1 MQELISAKFALD
13 NLYNKPKVVFI
24 DSTFHLPN
32 LSRNALE
39 EFNSCHI
46 PNARFFDI
54 NKISEQ
60 SSDLPHMLPSEL
72 FFSKMIGKLG
82 INNDDTVVAYDN
94 SIFFSSARA
103 WWMFKIFGHKNLKII
118 DGGLKA
124 WKDQGGPLESKK
136 NVFKNTTYISQK
148 VNYKLYDNLD
158 NIMEDLNNYR
168 NKVII
173 DARSEE
179 RFLGQVEE
187 PRPKVRSGHI
197 PSSLN
202 IPISSLIDKKTNCFK
217 STSEINQIFIDI
229 GITNKDAEL
238 VMTCGSG
245 VTACGL
251 AIAANSLGF
260 KNVKVYDGSWSEWG
274 ANPKTPIEL

>member
-1 MQELISAKFALD
+1 MQELISAKFALE
-13 NLYNKPKVVFI
+13 NLYNKPNVVFI

-32 LSRNALE
+32 SGRNALE

-54 NKISEQ
+54 NKISDQ
-60 SSDLPHMLPSEL
+60 SSDLPHMLPNEV
-72 FFSKMIGKLG
+72 FFSKMVGKLG
-82 INNDDTVVAYDN
+82 INNDDTIVAYDN

-103 WWMFKIFGHKNLKII
+103 WWMFKIFGHKNLKIV
-118 DGGLKA
+118 DGGFKA
-124 WKDQGGPLESKK
+124 WKDQGGPLERRE
-136 NVFKNTTYISQK
+136 NIFKETTYVAQK
-148 VNYKLYDNLD
+148 INLNLYDNLD
-158 NIMEDLNNYR
+158 NIMEDLDNYR

-173 DARSEE
+173 DARGEE

>member
-32 LSRNALE
+32 SGRNALE

-60 SSDLPHMLPSEL
+60 SSDLPHMLPNEL
-72 FFSKMIGKLG
+72 FFSEMVGKLG

-103 WWMFKIFGHKNLKII
+103 WWMFKIFGHKNLKIV

-136 NVFKNTTYISQK
+136 SIFKDTTYVAQK
-148 VNYKLYDNLD
+148 INHNLYDNLD
-158 NIMEDLNNYR
+158 NIMDDLNSHR

-173 DARSEE
+173 DARGKE

-202 IPISSLIDKKTNCFK
+202 VPISSLIDKKTNCFK
-217 STSEINQIFIDI
+217 SVSEINQIFIDI

-251 AIAANSLGF
+251 AIAAYSLGF
-260 KNVKVYDGSWSEWG
+260 KHVKVYDGSWSEWG
-274 ANPKTPIEL
+274 ANPKTPIEP

>member
-1 MQELISAKFALD
+1 MEELISAKFALE

-32 LSRNALE
+32 SGRNALE

-60 SSDLPHMLPSEL
+60 SSDLPHMLPNEL
-72 FFSKMIGKLG
+72 FFSEMVGKLG

-124 WKDQGGPLESKK
+124 WKDQGGLLESKK
-136 NVFKNTTYISQK
+136 NVFKNTTYIAQK
-148 VNYKLYDNLD
+148 VNDKLYDNLD

-173 DARSEE
+173 DARGEE

-217 STSEINQIFIDI
+217 SVSEINQIFRDV
-229 GITNKDAEL
+229 GVTDKDAEL

>member
-32 LSRNALE
+32 SGRNALE

-60 SSDLPHMLPSEL
+60 SSNLPHMLPSEL
-72 FFSKMIGKLG
+72 FFSKMVGKLG

-148 VNYKLYDNLD
+148 VNYKLYDTLD

-173 DARSEE
+173 DARGEE

-260 KNVKVYDGSWSEWG
+260 RNVKVYDGSWSEWG

>member
-1 MQELISAKFALD
+1 MQELISAKFALE

-32 LSRNALE
+32 SGRNALE

-54 NKISEQ
+54 NKISDQ
-60 SSDLPHMLPSEL
+60 SSDLPHMLPNEV
-72 FFSKMIGKLG
+72 FFSKMVGKLG
-82 INNDDTVVAYDN
+82 INNDDTIVAYDN

-103 WWMFKIFGHKNLKII
+103 WWMFKIFGHKNLKIV
-118 DGGLKA
+118 DGGFKA
-124 WKDQGGPLESKK
+124 WKDQGGPSERKE
-136 NVFKNTTYISQK
+136 NIFKETTYVAQK
-148 VNYKLYDNLD
+148 INLNLYDNLD
-158 NIMEDLNNYR
+158 NIMEDLDNYR

-173 DARSEE
+173 DARGEE

-229 GITNKDAEL
+229 GITNKDTEL

>member
-32 LSRNALE
+32 SGRNALE
-39 EFNSCHI
+39 EFHSCHI

-72 FFSKMIGKLG
+72 FFSKMVGKLG

-124 WKDQGGPLESKK
+124 WKDQGAPLESKK
-136 NVFKNTTYISQK
+136 NVFKNTTYISQQ

-229 GITNKDAEL
+229 GITNKDAEI

-260 KNVKVYDGSWSEWG
+260 RNVKVYDGSWSEWG

>member
-1 MQELISAKFALD
+1 M
-13 NLYNKPKVVFI
+13 
-24 DSTFHLPN
+24 
-32 LSRNALE
+32 R
-39 EFNSCHI
+39 
-46 PNARFFDI
+46 
-54 NKISEQ
+54 
-60 SSDLPHMLPSEL
+60 SDR
-72 FFSKMIGKLG
+72 
-82 INNDDTVVAYDN
+82 YD
-94 SIFFSSARA
+94 
-103 WWMFKIFGHKNLKII
+103 
-118 DGGLKA
+118 
-124 WKDQGGPLESKK
+124 
-136 NVFKNTTYISQK
+136 
-148 VNYKLYDNLD
+148 KLYDNLD

-173 DARSEE
+173 DARGEE

-202 IPISSLIDKKTNCFK
+202 IPISSLIDKKSNCFK
-217 STSEINQIFIDI
+217 SASEINQIFRDI

>member
-1 MQELISAKFALD
+1 MQELISAKFALE

-32 LSRNALE
+32 SGRNALE

-60 SSDLPHMLPSEL
+60 SSDLPHMLPNEL
-72 FFSKMIGKLG
+72 FFSEMVGKLG

-103 WWMFKIFGHKNLKII
+103 WWMFKIFGHKNLKIV
-118 DGGLKA
+118 DGGFKA

-136 NVFKNTTYISQK
+136 SIFKDTTYVAQK
-148 VNYKLYDNLD
+148 INHNLYDNLD
-158 NIMEDLNNYR
+158 NIIEDLNNSR

-173 DARSEE
+173 DARGKE

-202 IPISSLIDKKTNCFK
+202 VPISSLIDKKTNCFK
-217 STSEINQIFIDI
+217 SVSEINQIFIDI

-251 AIAANSLGF
+251 AIAAYSLGF
-260 KNVKVYDGSWSEWG
+260 KHVKVYDGSWSEWG
-274 ANPKTPIEL
+274 ANPKTPIEP

>member
-1 MQELISAKFALD
+1 MQELISAKFALE

-32 LSRNALE
+32 SGRNALE

-60 SSDLPHMLPSEL
+60 SSDLPHMLPNEL
-72 FFSKMIGKLG
+72 FFSEMVGKLG

-124 WKDQGGPLESKK
+124 WKDQGGRLESKK
-136 NVFKNTTYISQK
+136 NVFKNTTYIAQK
-148 VNYKLYDNLD
+148 VNDKLYDNLD

-173 DARSEE
+173 DARGEE

-187 PRPKVRSGHI
+187 PRHKVRSGHI

-202 IPISSLIDKKTNCFK
+202 IPISSLIDKKSNCFK
-217 STSEINQIFIDI
+217 SASEINQIFRDI

>member
-13 NLYNKPKVVFI
+13 NLYNKSNVVFFV
-24 DSTFHLPN
+24 STFHLPN
-32 LSRNALE
+32 SGNNALE

-60 SSDLPHMLPSEL
+60 NSNLPHMLPSEL
-72 FFSKMIGKLG
+72 FFSKMVGKLG

-124 WKDQGGPLESKK
+124 WKDQGGRLESKK
-136 NVFKNTTYISQK
+136 NVFKNTTYIAQK
-148 VNYKLYDNLD
+148 VNDKLYDNLD

-173 DARSEE
+173 DARGEE

-217 STSEINQIFIDI
+217 STNEINQIFIDI

-251 AIAANSLGF
+251 AIAAYSLGF
-260 KNVKVYDGSWSEWG
+260 KHVKVYDGSWSEWG
-274 ANPKTPIEL
+274 ANPKTPIEP

>member
-1 MQELISAKFALD
+1 MQELISAKFALE

-32 LSRNALE
+32 SGRNALE

-60 SSDLPHMLPSEL
+60 SSDLPHMLPNEF
-72 FFSKMIGKLG
+72 FFSEMVGKLG

-124 WKDQGGPLESKK
+124 WKDQGGRLENKK
-136 NVFKNTTYISQK
+136 NLFKNTTYIAQK
-148 VNYKLYDNLD
+148 VNDKLYDNLD

-173 DARSEE
+173 DARGEE

-202 IPISSLIDKKTNCFK
+202 IPISSLIDKKSNCFK
-217 STSEINQIFIDI
+217 SASEINQIFRDI

>member
-32 LSRNALE
+32 SGRNALE
-39 EFNSCHI
+39 EFHSCHI

-72 FFSKMIGKLG
+72 FFSKMVGKLG

-118 DGGLKA
+118 DGGFKA

-173 DARSEE
+173 DARGEE

-260 KNVKVYDGSWSEWG
+260 RNVKVYDGSWSEWG

>member
-32 LSRNALE
+32 SSRNALE

-72 FFSKMIGKLG
+72 FFSKMVGKLG

-103 WWMFKIFGHKNLKII
+103 WWMFKIFGHKNLKIV

-136 NVFKNTTYISQK
+136 NIFKDTTYVAQK
-148 VNYKLYDNLD
+148 INHSLYDNLD
-158 NIMEDLNNYR
+158 NIMEDLKNFR

-173 DARSEE
+173 DARGEE
-179 RFLGQVEE
+179 RFLGQIEE

-217 STSEINQIFIDI
+217 SISEINQIFIDI

-260 KNVKVYDGSWSEWG
+260 RNVKVYDGSWSEWG

>member
-1 MQELISAKFALD
+1 MLYHLD
-13 NLYNKPKVVFI
+13 
-24 DSTFHLPN
+24 
-32 LSRNALE
+32 
-39 EFNSCHI
+39 
-46 PNARFFDI
+46 
-54 NKISEQ
+54 
-60 SSDLPHMLPSEL
+60 
-72 FFSKMIGKLG
+72 
-82 INNDDTVVAYDN
+82 
-94 SIFFSSARA
+94 
-103 WWMFKIFGHKNLKII
+103 
-118 DGGLKA
+118 
-124 WKDQGGPLESKK
+124 
-136 NVFKNTTYISQK
+136 
-148 VNYKLYDNLD
+148 
-158 NIMEDLNNYR
+158 NYR

-173 DARSEE
+173 DARGEE

-202 IPISSLIDKKTNCFK
+202 IPISSLIDKKTNCLK
-217 STSEINQIFIDI
+217 STNEINQIFIDI
-229 GITNKDAEL
+229 GITNKDTEL

>member
-1 MQELISAKFALD
+1 MQELISAKFALE
-13 NLYNKPKVVFI
+13 NLYNKSNVVFI

-32 LSRNALE
+32 SGRNALE

-46 PNARFFDI
+46 PDARFFDI
-54 NKISEQ
+54 NKISDQ
-60 SSDLPHMLPSEL
+60 SSDLPHMLPNEV
-72 FFSKMIGKLG
+72 FFSKMVGKLG
-82 INNDDTVVAYDN
+82 INNDDTIIAYDN

-136 NVFKNTTYISQK
+136 SIFKDTTYVAQK
-148 VNYKLYDNLD
+148 INHNLYDNLD
-158 NIMEDLNNYR
+158 NIMDDLNSHR

-173 DARSEE
+173 DARGKE

-197 PSSLN
+197 PSSLTRFAR
-202 IPISSLIDKKTNCFK
+202 P
-217 STSEINQIFIDI
+217 
-229 GITNKDAEL
+229 AENP
-238 VMTCGSG
+238 
-245 VTACGL
+245 GL
-251 AIAANSLGF
+251 QS
-260 KNVKVYDGSWSEWG
+260 
-274 ANPKTPIEL
+274 

>member
-1 MQELISAKFALD
+1 MQELISAKFALE

-32 LSRNALE
+32 SGRNALE

-54 NKISEQ
+54 NKISDQ
-60 SSDLPHMLPSEL
+60 SSDLPHMLPNEV
-72 FFSKMIGKLG
+72 FFSKMVGKLG
-82 INNDDTVVAYDN
+82 INNDDTIVAYDN

-103 WWMFKIFGHKNLKII
+103 WWMFKIFGHKNLKIV
-118 DGGLKA
+118 DGGFKA
-124 WKDQGGPLESKK
+124 WKDQGGPLERKE
-136 NVFKNTTYISQK
+136 NIFKETTYVAQK
-148 VNYKLYDNLD
+148 INLNLYDNLD
-158 NIMEDLNNYR
+158 NIMEDLDNYR

-173 DARSEE
+173 DARGEE

-229 GITNKDAEL
+229 GISNKDAEL

>member
-32 LSRNALE
+32 SGRNALE

-60 SSDLPHMLPSEL
+60 SSNLPHMLPSEL
-72 FFSKMIGKLG
+72 FFSKMVGKLG

-136 NVFKNTTYISQK
+136 SVFKNTTYISQK

-173 DARSEE
+173 DARGEE

-202 IPISSLIDKKTNCFK
+202 IPITSLIDKKTNCFK
-217 STSEINQIFIDI
+217 STSEIDQIFIDI

-260 KNVKVYDGSWSEWG
+260 RNVKVYDGSWSEWG

>member
-1 MQELISAKFALD
+1 MQELISAKFALE

-32 LSRNALE
+32 SGRNALE

-60 SSDLPHMLPSEL
+60 SSDLPHMLPNEL
-72 FFSKMIGKLG
+72 FFSEMVGKLG

-124 WKDQGGPLESKK
+124 WKDQGGLLESKK
-136 NVFKNTTYISQK
+136 NVFKNTTYIAQK
-148 VNYKLYDNLD
+148 VNDKLYDNLD

-173 DARSEE
+173 DARGEE

-202 IPISSLIDKKTNCFK
+202 IPISSLIDKKSNCFK
-217 STSEINQIFIDI
+217 SASEINQIFRDI

>member
-32 LSRNALE
+32 SGRNALE

-54 NKISEQ
+54 NKISDQ
-60 SSDLPHMLPSEL
+60 SSDLPHMLPNEV
-72 FFSKMIGKLG
+72 FFSKMVGKLG
-82 INNDDTVVAYDN
+82 INNDDTIVAYDN

-103 WWMFKIFGHKNLKII
+103 WWMFKIFGHKNLKIV
-118 DGGLKA
+118 DGGFKA
-124 WKDQGGPLESKK
+124 WKDQGGPLERKE
-136 NVFKNTTYISQK
+136 NIFKETTYVAQK
-148 VNYKLYDNLD
+148 INLNLYDNLD
-158 NIMEDLNNYR
+158 NIMEDLDNYR

-173 DARSEE
+173 DARGEE

-229 GITNKDAEL
+229 GISNKDAEL

>member
-1 MQELISAKFALD
+1 MQELISAKFALE

-32 LSRNALE
+32 SGRNALE

-60 SSDLPHMLPSEL
+60 SSDLPHMLPNEL
-72 FFSKMIGKLG
+72 FFSEMVGKLG

-124 WKDQGGPLESKK
+124 WKDLGGPLESKQDI
-136 NVFKNTTYISQK
+136 FKYTTYIAQK
-148 VNYKLYDNLD
+148 VNHNLYDSLD
-158 NIMEDLNNYR
+158 NIIEDLNNSR

-173 DARSEE
+173 DARGKE
-179 RFLGQVEE
+179 RFLGQAEE

-202 IPISSLIDKKTNCFK
+202 VPISSLIDKKTNCFK
-217 STSEINQIFIDI
+217 STSEIDQIFIDI
-229 GITNKDAEL
+229 GITDKDAEL

>member
-1 MQELISAKFALD
+1 MQELISAKFALE

-32 LSRNALE
+32 SGRNALE

-60 SSDLPHMLPSEL
+60 SSDLPHMLPNEL
-72 FFSKMIGKLG
+72 FFSEMVGKLG

-124 WKDQGGPLESKK
+124 WKDQGGLLESKK
-136 NVFKNTTYISQK
+136 NVFKNTTYIAQK
-148 VNYKLYDNLD
+148 VNDKLYDNLD

-173 DARSEE
+173 DARGEE

-217 STSEINQIFIDI
+217 SVSEINQIFRDI

>member
-1 MQELISAKFALD
+1 MQELISAKFALE
-13 NLYNKPKVVFI
+13 NLYSKSNVVSI

-32 LSRNALE
+32 SGRNALE

-54 NKISEQ
+54 NKISDQ
-60 SSDLPHMLPSEL
+60 SSNLPHMLPNEV
-72 FFSKMIGKLG
+72 FFSKMVSKLG
-82 INNDDTVVAYDN
+82 INNDDTIVAYDN

-103 WWMFKIFGHKNLKII
+103 WWMFKIFGHKNLKIV
-118 DGGLKA
+118 DGGFKA
-124 WKDQGGPLESKK
+124 WKDQGGPLERKE
-136 NVFKNTTYISQK
+136 NIFKETTYVAQK
-148 VNYKLYDNLD
+148 INLNLYDNLD
-158 NIMEDLNNYR
+158 NIMEDLDNYR

-173 DARSEE
+173 DARGEE

-217 STSEINQIFIDI
+217 STSEINQIFVDI
-229 GITNKDAEL
+229 GITNKDTEL